1 MELFW
6 DNKTNIFKYILV
18 TRLKWPHVR
27 EFGFRNPGNVCL
39 WNPESG
45 KFCSWNIKKSGIL
58 GFGMRN
64 TAQGIRNPTNDWN
77 PESKL

>member
-1 MELFW
+1 MPEMFACG
-6 DNKTNIFKYILV
+6 I
-18 TRLKWPHVR
+18 
-27 EFGFRNPGNVCL
+27 RNL
-39 WNPESG
+39 G
-45 KFCSWNIKKSGIL
+45 KFCSWNIKKSAIL